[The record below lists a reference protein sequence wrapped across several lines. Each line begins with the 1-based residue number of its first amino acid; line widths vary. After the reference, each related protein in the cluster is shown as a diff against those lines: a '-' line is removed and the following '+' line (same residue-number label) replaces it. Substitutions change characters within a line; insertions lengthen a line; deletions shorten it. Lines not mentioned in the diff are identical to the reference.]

1 MALIFTIVSA
11 IVTLSLLKRFLKT
24 TSLNITSASINENM
38 FIYVIGTL
46 LNQGATLSEITEQ
59 V

>member
-1 MALIFTIVSA
+1 MALILAIASV

-24 TSLNITSASINENM
+24 TSLNITSVRINENS

>member
-1 MALIFTIVSA
+1 MALILAIASV
-11 IVTLSLLKRFLKT
+11 IVTLSLLQRYLKT
-24 TSLNITSASINENM
+24 TSLNITSVSINENM
-38 FIYVIGTL
+38 FIYVIRTL